1 MEISGISISE
11 GVAIEKVLILS
22 RKKIKLEKRKIQSIK
37 EEINKFDFAVKKTV
51 QELKE
56 YKKYTEKN
64 LGKNQAQ
71 IFEAHI
77 EIAKDLQILN
87 EVKSLIK
94 TKKISA
100 ELAYESI
107 CKKYVKLLMSSKESF
122 FQDRAN
128 DINDVSFRLLSN
140 LLGEKNPIEI
150 KLNKNVIVASEELLP
165 SDIVFLNQPKV
176 KGFITIKGG
185 RNSHVAIM
193 ARSLS
198 IPAISGV
205 DCYLEELDQEH
216 KVILDGF
223 KGKIILEPSKNL
235 IKEYEYKI
243 EFNKKKKKDLEKYI
257 NIEPKTIDG
266 RRISLNMNIG
276 NSLDI
281 KKINPNSTDG
291 IGLFRTEMLL
301 FDKNEE
307 LDEKK
312 QIEIYSNILKKM
324 RNKRVVIR
332 TFDFGSD
339 KNPFFV
345 KKEQNPSLG
354 LRGIRFSLKNIDNF
368 KMQLRAL
375 IKSNVYEN
383 LSILFPMIT
392 TLEELYKS
400 KKIFYDVCKKLNYS
414 EKKIKIGVM
423 VEVPSV
429 ALNIK
434 KFLKEVDFISI
445 GTNDLLQYLYA
456 SDRLN
461 QDLEYL
467 YKPFDPLVLN
477 LINDIKNEAS
487 NHSVETTICGEM
499 ASDLKSLLLLIGLGL
514 KSFSV
519 NESIYLKIKSILRMV
534 KFEDLESIAKNA
546 LKSENEEHVKI
557 MIENYIKENKILG

>member
-1 MEISGISISE
+1 
-11 GVAIEKVLILS
+11 
-22 RKKIKLEKRKIQSIK
+22 
-37 EEINKFDFAVKKTV
+37 
-51 QELKE
+51 
-56 YKKYTEKN
+56 
-64 LGKNQAQ
+64 
-71 IFEAHI
+71 
-77 EIAKDLQILN
+77 
-87 EVKSLIK
+87 
-94 TKKISA
+94 
-100 ELAYESI
+100 
-107 CKKYVKLLMSSKESF
+107 
-122 FQDRAN
+122 
-128 DINDVSFRLLSN
+128 
-140 LLGEKNPIEI
+140 
-150 KLNKNVIVASEELLP
+150 
-165 SDIVFLNQPKV
+165 
-176 KGFITIKGG
+176 
-185 RNSHVAIM
+185 
-193 ARSLS
+193 
-198 IPAISGV
+198 
-205 DCYLEELDQEH
+205 
-216 KVILDGF
+216 
-223 KGKIILEPSKNL
+223 
-235 IKEYEYKI
+235 
-243 EFNKKKKKDLEKYI
+243 
-257 NIEPKTIDG
+257 
-266 RRISLNMNIG
+266 
-276 NSLDI
+276 
-281 KKINPNSTDG
+281 
-291 IGLFRTEMLL
+291 MLL

-534 KFEDLESIAKNA
+534 KFEDLEIIAKNA

-557 MIENYIKENKILG
+557 MIENYIKENKIRG